1 VSSGILSLSA
11 ALKMLAQN
19 ANAATAEV
27 ERTVRVVDSIPESD
41 AVDGIRKAIDEAEKS
56 AKRLLGLRAGATAN
70 QTLPTGGAT
79 TGAEDDFRSRP
90 DPDNPLSILEQVG
103 QQDLI
108 AEIAKT
114 PMGRYLESY
123 ITLLT
128 EKLTKGFALTAE
140 RANVIDEALNAP
152 FIGARWIIEHFAG
165 TSGKKF
171 NFNQLETEIKKLV
184 AAQQKLARDLQ
195 RGKTNAKAP
204 TSGTVGKPKEKE
216 CAPSTSLSVL
226 LQAGAL
232 R

>member
-1 VSSGILSLSA
+1 MSSGILSLSA

-27 ERTVRVVDSIPESD
+27 ERTVSVVDSIPESD
-41 AVDGIRKAIDEAEKS
+41 AVDGIRKAIDDTEKS
-56 AKRLLGLRAGATAN
+56 AKRLLGLRAGATADR
-70 QTLPTGGAT
+70 TLAIGGSAP
-79 TGAEDDFRSRP
+79 GAADDSRSR

-226 LQAGAL
+226 LNAGAL